1 MCEVDHHVRAG
12 RPLAGGRWGFT
23 LVELLVVIGIIA
35 LLISILLPGLQQ
47 ARRSAESIKCA
58 AALRQTHVAFEMY
71 TGEYKGTMPVAV
83 HEVGNARI
91 PIDVQRRWYDLI
103 AKYVSK
109 EMSSISQIKE
119 IRDRSV
125 IWGCPAWS
133 GSAAQTADP
142 SVANDGLRPGYGM
155 SYYTE
160 RYFQTR
166 DLVNDYA
173 YITGSTNR
181 GVYIKKAK
189 WSKRPAEMGYLID
202 SQTHIVNIPGYGT
215 DYQWTDITQ
224 WQPHNGLT
232 GTPGATAIY
241 IDATRHLASNSPK
254 NPNKRG
260 MNQLFLD
267 GHVQSVS
274 VREAWENFTL
284 KKSR

>member
-1 MCEVDHHVRAG
+1 MGQSQGCSCKEHPR
-12 RPLAGGRWGFT
+12 GFT

-47 ARRSAESIKCA
+47 ARRSAESIKCS

-71 TGEYKGTMPVAV
+71 TNEYKGTMPVAV
-83 HEVGNARI
+83 HETGNARI
-91 PIDVQRRWYDLI
+91 PIGTQRRWYDLV

-109 EMSSISQIKE
+109 EMAAYTDIKD

-155 SYYTE
+155 SYYTQNFF
-160 RYFQTR
+160 RSR
-166 DLVNDYA
+166 DLINDYT
-173 YITGSTNR
+173 YITTGGR
-181 GVYIKKAK
+181 GVYVKKNK

-202 SQTHIVNIPGYGT
+202 SQTHIVNIPGFGT
-215 DYQWTDITQ
+215 NYQWTDITQ

-232 GTPGATAIY
+232 GSPGGTAFY
-241 IDATRHLASNSPK
+241 VDATRHLASNTPK

-260 MNQLFLD
+260 MNMLFLD

-274 VREAWENFTL
+274 VREAWEGLTL
-284 KKSR
+284 KSSR